1 MSTCAVLEQIIAT
14 LEAELMTLTRAARDS
29 YAAATDPDSRAENK
43 YDTRTLE
50 ASYVARG
57 QAQRVAEVTEA
68 VEMFKGLRA
77 VSVAS
82 HVVAVGSLV
91 ALKAPGET
99 MHCFLGPAAGGTQ
112 VEHQGVTVD
121 VVTPTSPLGQKLL
134 GSKNGTTIQLSPTFS
149 AVVEI
154 SEA

>member
-1 MSTCAVLEQIIAT
+1 MSTSAVLEQIIAT

-77 VSVAS
+77 AAINEQMVSI
-82 HVVAVGSLV
+82 GSLV

-112 VEHQGVTVD
+112 VEHEGVVVD

-134 GSKNGTTIQLSPTFS
+134 GSKDGATIQISPTFS

-154 SEA
+154 LEA